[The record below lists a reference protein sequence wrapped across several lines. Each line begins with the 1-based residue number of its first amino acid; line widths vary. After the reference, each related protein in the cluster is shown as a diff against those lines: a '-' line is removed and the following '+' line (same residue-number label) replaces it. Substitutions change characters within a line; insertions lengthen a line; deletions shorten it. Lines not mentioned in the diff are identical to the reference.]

1 MIQNE
6 QHKTHS
12 DNTHIP
18 IAIFYVTIY
27 YYTRLRFSLS
37 PRHHRATIDH
47 RSSKTKQRQHTCR
60 NSERTHAAIGS
71 IANCCDFTKN
81 YRDWSKLFA
90 PSCYRKLRKLPKSVL
105 LSLSLF
111 LMLRPWKNIS
121 SVFKQSCRQEVA
133 SKFHPEK
140 IEFLCF
146 WGEIAVKQV
155 LQTQQQSNPP
165 YLHFHS
171 ADATGPQYNN
181 SCSKPLQHASTGA
194 LYVMMGRYISSI
206 SRRGFHS
213 AHATVS

>member
-60 NSERTHAAIGS
+60 NSERTHATIGS

-90 PSCYRKLRKLPKSVL
+90 PSCYRKLRKLPKSVF

-121 SVFKQSCRQEVA
+121 SVFK
-133 SKFHPEK
+133 FHPEK
-140 IEFLCF
+140 NRISLFLR
-146 WGEIAVKQV
+146 GDSSETSVTNPTTVK
-155 LQTQQQSNPP
+155 PP
-165 YLHFHS
+165 LFTFS
-171 ADATGPQYNN
+171 LSWCNRAP
-181 SCSKPLQHASTGA
+181 
-194 LYVMMGRYISSI
+194 V
-206 SRRGFHS
+206 
-213 AHATVS
+213 